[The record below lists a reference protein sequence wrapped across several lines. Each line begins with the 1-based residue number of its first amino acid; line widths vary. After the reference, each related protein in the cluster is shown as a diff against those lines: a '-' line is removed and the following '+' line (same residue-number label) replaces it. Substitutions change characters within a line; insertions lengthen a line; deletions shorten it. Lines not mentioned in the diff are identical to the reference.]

1 MRLNLEEIPNM
12 VCSAVRRLLA
22 RGWAPEVLRRQVT
35 AREFPFEGTCRCLA
49 AGRELGQMIGERM

>member
-1 MRLNLEEIPNM
+1 M